1 MNIPLQRKII
11 LIQVGLII
19 IMGFAVYANSLKGE
33 FIRDDINLVQYNT
46 YIKDWSKVLNIFMEN
61 VGSGSLARVKAD
73 AYRPLQM
80 LTYMIDYSIWGLNV
94 LGYHITNTLLHILVT
109 LLIYWL
115 ISILYNNR
123 LLSFLTS
130 IIFVVHPVN
139 TEAVSYISGRGDL
152 LSASFIL
159 LCIIF
164 YIKYLHSESIGLY
177 ISILLS
183 CILAI
188 LSKENALILPILLL
202 LYHYAFKKRIQL
214 KLFLPILSTILIY
227 KLLRVTSLA
236 SFYYG
241 LDTLLHRVPGFFVA
255 ITQYSRILLFPIN
268 LHMEYG
274 NKIFGFTEPKALFGL
289 LIFLSLLIYAFTK
302 RNSYKMFFFS
312 VCWFFIALL
321 PTSSIYPVTA
331 FYMAEHWLYL
341 PSIGFFLI
349 LANGLSLLYKIPRTR
364 FVATGLL
371 VCSLFSYSFLTI
383 RQNNYWREEI
393 SFYER
398 TLKYAPFS
406 ASAYNDLGSA
416 YLNRGNIEKAIGQFQ
431 KAIEISPKMAIAYYG
446 LGNAYLNRGNIEK
459 AIDQFQK
466 AIEISPKMAIAYYGL
481 GNAYL
486 NRGNIEKA
494 IDQFQKA
501 IENDSNFAIAHFNL
515 AISYFQQKKYD
526 LAIKHCDRAIELGNK
541 VDPEFLKLLK
551 PYRN

>member
-11 LIQVGLII
+11 LIQVTLII
-19 IMGFAVYANSLKGE
+19 IMGFAVYSNSLKGE
-33 FIRDDINLVQYNT
+33 FIRDDINLVKYNT

-61 VGSGSLARVKAD
+61 AGSGSLARVKSD

-80 LTYMIDYSIWGLNV
+80 FTYMIDYSIWGLNV
-94 LGYHITNTLLHILVT
+94 LGYHITNTLLHILVA

-115 ISILYNNR
+115 IYILYNNR
-123 LLSFLTS
+123 LLSFFTS

-139 TEAVSYISGRGDL
+139 TEAVSYISGRGDP

-177 ISILLS
+177 LSILLS

-202 LYHYAFKKRIQL
+202 LYHYAFKKRIKL
-214 KLFLPILSTILIY
+214 KLFLPTLSIIFIY
-227 KLLRVTSLA
+227 ILLRVTSLT

-241 LDTLLHRVPGFFVA
+241 LDALLHRVPGFFVA

-312 VCWFFIALL
+312 VYWFFIAVL

-349 LANGLSLLYKIPRTR
+349 LANGLSLLYKTPRTR
-364 FVATGLL
+364 FVAAGLL
-371 VCSLFSYSFLTI
+371 VCSLFSYSYLTI

-406 ASAYNDLGSA
+406 ANVYNDLGS
-416 YLNRGNIEKAIGQFQ
+416 
-431 KAIEISPKMAIAYYG
+431 
-446 LGNAYLNRGNIEK
+446 
-459 AIDQFQK
+459 
-466 AIEISPKMAIAYYGL
+466 
-481 GNAYL
+481 AYL

-551 PYRN
+551 PYRK

>member
-1 MNIPLQRKII
+1 MNISLQRKII
-11 LIQVGLII
+11 LIQVILII
-19 IMGFAVYANSLKGE
+19 IMGFAVYSNSLKGE
-33 FIRDDINLVQYNT
+33 FIRDDINLVKYNT

-61 VGSGSLARVKAD
+61 AGSGSLARVKSD

-80 LTYMIDYSIWGLNV
+80 FTYMIDYSIWGLNV
-94 LGYHITNTLLHILVT
+94 LGYHITNTLLHILVA

-115 ISILYNNR
+115 IYILYNNR
-123 LLSFLTS
+123 LLSFFTS
-130 IIFVVHPVN
+130 IIFVVHPAN
-139 TEAVSYISGRGDL
+139 TEVVSYISGRGDL
-152 LSASFIL
+152 LSVSFML

-177 ISILLS
+177 LSILLS
-183 CILAI
+183 SILAI

-214 KLFLPILSTILIY
+214 KLFLPILSAILIY
-227 KLLRVTSLA
+227 ILLRATSLT

-241 LDTLLHRVPGFFVA
+241 LDALLHRVPGFFVA
-255 ITQYSRILLFPIN
+255 IIQYLRILLFPVN

-289 LIFLSLLIYAFTK
+289 LIFLSLLIYAFRK
-302 RNSYKMFFFS
+302 RNSYKMLFFS
-312 VCWFFIALL
+312 VYWFFIALL

-349 LANGLSLLYKIPRTR
+349 LANGLSLLYKTPRTR

-371 VCSLFSYSFLTI
+371 VCGLFSYSFLTI

-393 SFYER
+393 PFYER

-406 ASAYNDLGSA
+406 ANVHNDLGSA

-431 KAIEISPKMAIAYYG
+431 KAIE
-446 LGNAYLNRGNIEK
+446 
-459 AIDQFQK
+459 
-466 AIEISPKMAIAYYGL
+466 
-481 GNAYL
+481 
-486 NRGNIEKA
+486 
-494 IDQFQKA
+494 
-501 IENDSNFAIAHFNL
+501 NDSNFAIAHFNL
-515 AISYFQQKKYD
+515 AIAYFQQKKYD
-526 LAIKHCDRAIELGNK
+526 LAIKHCDRTIELGNK

-551 PYRN
+551 PYRK